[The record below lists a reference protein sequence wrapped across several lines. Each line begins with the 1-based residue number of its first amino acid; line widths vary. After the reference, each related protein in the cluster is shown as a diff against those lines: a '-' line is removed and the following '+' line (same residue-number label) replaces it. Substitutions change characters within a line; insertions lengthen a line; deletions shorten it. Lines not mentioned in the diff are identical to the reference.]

1 MTLTVF
7 NDAHSRIF
15 TKHQREVNNYAPSAV
30 NQDHK
35 YSPRSSQCVG
45 AAERDI
51 ILS

>member
-1 MTLTVF
+1 MTLNVF

-15 TKHQREVNNYAPSAV
+15 TKHQQEMNNYAPTAV

-35 YSPRSSQCVG
+35 YSPCSSQCEG